1 MGLTAALT
9 RAAAARPRVLLV
21 TTPGGTPVR
30 LAAEKE
36 LRSRDWPSAS
46 TPAGADLMLVAGP
59 DCSRLGPALERLW
72 QDMPRPRVR
81 VRAVTADEVASV
93 LEAGRARLAT
103 PEGDRGG
110 ADRTAGAH
118 GHGEPG
124 KHDAESV
131 RADHAKDDRGFEG
144 GAHARH
150 HDDGPEASGH
160 GGEHAG
166 HGGTGHGDGDDDHA
180 RHGHDGHG
188 HTGHGHGHGGME
200 MPGGLAMAEPGE
212 DRDGLTLDRLHVP
225 LGPFL
230 ADWPAGLTLRVVL
243 QGDVVQR
250 ADLDDPPAGGPADPF
265 WSRPWLRATTGEPVC
280 VGEAARRRAAAHLD
294 SLGRLLSVAGWPAEA
309 VTARRLR
316 DDLLEEAPASAILPR
331 AERFTRRVGRSR
343 TLYWLTRGVG
353 LLSAADARA
362 ASVTG
367 PAVRA
372 AGGDVPARYR
382 QWLTEVMDAVRQLDA
397 TAPLNPVAQESPRG
411 RWDAERPPSAA
422 LVKLLPRLLVGAELG
437 AARLVVASLDPD
449 PDELTACRLEVAR
462 G

>member
-1 MGLTAALT
+1 MDLTAVLTRTAAL
-9 RAAAARPRVLLV
+9 RPRVLLV
-21 TTPGGTPVR
+21 TMPGGTPVR

-59 DCSRLGPALERLW
+59 DCPRLDAALDRLW

-81 VRAVTADEVASV
+81 VRAVAADDVASV
-93 LEAGRARLAT
+93 LEAGRARLGT
-103 PEGDRGG
+103 PE
-110 ADRTAGAH
+110 
-118 GHGEPG
+118 
-124 KHDAESV
+124 
-131 RADHAKDDRGFEG
+131 HAW
-144 GAHARH
+144 H
-150 HDDGPEASGH
+150 HDDSPKGGGD
-160 GGEHAG
+160 GGEHDG
-166 HGGTGHGDGDDDHA
+166 HDSTGRARSDDDHA
-180 RHGHDGHG
+180 GPGVHG
-188 HTGHGHGHGGME
+188 HTGHGHGDME

-243 QGDVVQR
+243 QGDVIQR
-250 ADLDDPPAGGPADPF
+250 ADLDEPPADGPADPF
-265 WSRPWLRATTGEPVC
+265 WSRPWIRAAAGEPVG
-280 VGEAARRRAAAHLD
+280 VREAARRRAAAHLD

-309 VTARRLR
+309 VMARRLR
-316 DDLLEEAPASAILPR
+316 DDLLEEAPASAVLPR
-331 AERFTRRVGRSR
+331 VERFARRVGRSR

-353 LLSAADARA
+353 LLSADDARA
-362 ASVTG
+362 AGVTG

-397 TAPLNPVAQESPRG
+397 TASLDPTAQEGPRG

-422 LVKLLPRLLVGAELG
+422 LARLLPRLLVGAELG
-437 AARLVVASLDPD
+437 AARLTVASLDPD
-449 PDELTACRLEVAR
+449 PDELAARRVEVT
-462 G
+462 GG

>member
-1 MGLTAALT
+1 MGLTAVLT
-9 RAAAARPRVLLV
+9 RAAARRPHVLLV
-21 TTPGGTPVR
+21 TTPGGTSVR
-30 LAAEKE
+30 LAAERE

-59 DCSRLGPALERLW
+59 DCARWDPALERLW
-72 QDMPRPRVR
+72 RDMPRPCAR
-81 VRAVTADEVASV
+81 VRAVTADDVASV
-93 LEAGRARLAT
+93 LDAGRTRLGT
-103 PEGDRGG
+103 RGG
-110 ADRTAGAH
+110 PDG
-118 GHGEPG
+118 P
-124 KHDAESV
+124 
-131 RADHAKDDRGFEG
+131 
-144 GAHARH
+144 
-150 HDDGPEASGH
+150 DGPE
-160 GGEHAG
+160 GEGVRARPAEG
-166 HGGTGHGDGDDDHA
+166 DTDVVEDGRTGHE
-180 RHGHDGHG
+180 HGHD
-188 HTGHGHGHGGME
+188 HGHGGME
-200 MPGGLAMAEPGE
+200 MPDGLPMAGPGE

-250 ADLDDPPAGGPADPF
+250 ADLDEPASGGPGDPF
-265 WSRPWLRATTGEPVC
+265 WSRPWIRAAAGEPVG

-316 DDLLEEAPASAILPR
+316 DDLLDGAPASSVLPR
-331 AERFTRRVGRSR
+331 VERFARRVGRSR
-343 TLYWLTRGVG
+343 TLYWLTRGLG

-362 ASVTG
+362 AGVTG

-382 QWLTEVMDAVRQLDA
+382 QWLTEVVDAVGQLDA
-397 TAPLNPVAQESPRG
+397 TGLLDPAVRESPRG
-411 RWDAERPPSAA
+411 RWDAERPPSAVLA
-422 LVKLLPRLLVGAELG
+422 LLLSRLLVGAELG

-449 PDELTACRLEVAR
+449 PDELAAGRPAVTR